1 MNRKKWVCKIKQ
13 GSFWVSG
20 PTFASYNEAMWYKGA
35 QRNLVVR
42 VEPL

>member
-20 PTFASYNEAMWYKGA
+20 PTFATYNEAMWYKNTQKNVA
-35 QRNLVVR
+35 VR